1 MRIVGH
7 RGTPSCPQRA
17 ENTLPSIRVALEA
30 GADGVEVDVQA
41 TSDGVLVLAHD
52 PDLSRVLG
60 LGPGTGPVVGQTP
73 FAALRELRLP
83 NGECI
88 PTLTEALDVAAR
100 WHAFIVTE
108 VKPEAGG
115 AAAAR
120 AAGLLAGLLHAR
132 RVHRPGVDRV
142 TTTSFD
148 LHAAASLAGCGS
160 VSGALIVAPHVDPD
174 VAARRARDR
183 GLTDVHL
190 NPVHVRRDR
199 DVVHRVRG
207 LGLLVSVGV
216 VNDPDEARLMT
227 RLGVDMICTD
237 DPIGFARLR
246 TSAVLSG
253 IRGVERAA
261 GGLPVTTLGIR
272 EQTSAHGR
280 CLSSRP
286 WSHEVRWQV

>member
-1 MRIVGH
+1 M
-7 RGTPSCPQRA
+7 QA
-17 ENTLPSIRVALEA
+17 IRVALEA
-30 GADGVEVDVQA
+30 GADGVEVDVRA

-60 LGPGTGPVVGQTP
+60 LGPGTGPVVDLTP
-73 FAALRELRLP
+73 FAALRRLRLP
-83 NGECI
+83 NGECV
-88 PTLTEALDVAAR
+88 PTLTEALDLAAR
-100 WHAFIVTE
+100 RHAVVVTE

-120 AAGLLAGLLHAR
+120 TARLLAGLLHAR
-132 RVHRPGVDRV
+132 RVHRPGADRV

-148 LHAAASLAGCGS
+148 LVTAASIAGCGS

-190 NPVHVRRDR
+190 HPVHVRWDR

-216 VNDPDEARLMT
+216 VNDPDEARLMA
-227 RLGVDMICTD
+227 RLGVDMVCTD
-237 DPIGFARLR
+237 DPVGFARPR
-246 TSAVLSG
+246 TSPVLSG
-253 IRGVERAA
+253 IRGVGRDA
-261 GGLPVTTLGIR
+261 GGPPVTTLGIR
-272 EQTSAHGR
+272 G
-280 CLSSRP
+280 
-286 WSHEVRWQV
+286 

>member
-7 RGTPSCPQRA
+7 RGTPSCLQHA
-17 ENTLPSIRVALEA
+17 ENTLQSIGVALAA

-52 PDLSRVLG
+52 PDLGRVLG
-60 LGPGTGPVVGQTP
+60 TGPGTGPVVGRTP
-73 FAALRELRLP
+73 FVALRELRLP
-83 NGECI
+83 NGECV
-88 PTLTEALDVAAR
+88 PTLAEVLDLVARRRAS
-100 WHAFIVTE
+100 IVTE

-120 AAGLLAGLLHAR
+120 TAGLLAGLLHAR
-132 RVHRPGVDRV
+132 LVQRPGVDRV

-148 LHAAASLAGCGS
+148 LHTAASLAGCGS

-174 VAARRARDR
+174 AAARSARDR

-190 NPVHVRRDR
+190 NPVHVRRDP

-216 VNDPDEARLMT
+216 VNDPDEAGLMA
-227 RLGVDMICTD
+227 RLGVDMLCTD
-237 DPIGFARLR
+237 DPMLLARPR
-246 TSAVLSG
+246 TPLVLTGSG
-253 IRGVERAA
+253 GA
-261 GGLPVTTLGIR
+261 G
-272 EQTSAHGR
+272 
-280 CLSSRP
+280 SR
-286 WSHEVRWQV
+286 R